1 MPVSEQQSVKTACWS
16 CGSALSAGALFC
28 DACGKVQ
35 APAAGVTCF
44 DVFGLPRKLALDTS
58 ALEKAFYK
66 LSRKLHPDVYAQAS
80 EQEQQWSLEQTSL
93 LNDAYR
99 ALKNPITRTEYLLR
113 LEGVEI
119 DQDRSSE
126 NGAMKE
132 SRVPPD
138 LLEEVFELNMQLE
151 EMRMNRKMGEDD
163 PQLRG
168 DLEKAKT
175 QFEGQLADSDAQLQ
189 ALWSKWD
196 KAQDA
201 ADEAAKADV
210 KDKMVALLDRR
221 RYVRNL
227 VRDVNEALDSTLSQS
242 TR

>member
-1 MPVSEQQSVKTACWS
+1 MPIIEQQSVKTACWS
-16 CGSALSAGALFC
+16 CGSALSAGVPFC

-35 APAAGVTCF
+35 APAAGVTYF
-44 DVFGLPRKLALDTS
+44 DVFGLLRKLTLDAA
-58 ALEKAFYK
+58 ALERAFYK
-66 LSRKLHPDVYAQAS
+66 LSRKLHPDVYARAS

-99 ALKNPITRTEYLLR
+99 TLKNPITRTEYLLR

-119 DQDRSSE
+119 EQDRSAE
-126 NGAMKE
+126 NGAKKE

-151 EMRMNRKMGEDD
+151 EMRMNQKMGEDD
-163 PQLRG
+163 PQLRR

-175 QFEGQLADSDAQLQ
+175 QFEGQMVESDAQLQ
-189 ALWSKWD
+189 ALWADWD
-196 KAQDA
+196 AAFDAQD
-201 ADEAAKADV
+201 ETAKAGV
-210 KDKMVALLDRR
+210 KDKLVALLDRR

-227 VRDVNEALDSTLSQS
+227 VRDVNEALGH
-242 TR
+242 

>member
-1 MPVSEQQSVKTACWS
+1 MQTVEQQSVKTACWS
-16 CGSALSAGALFC
+16 CGSALSGGAPFC

-35 APAAGVTCF
+35 APAAGVTYF
-44 DVFGLPRKLALDTS
+44 DVFGLLRKLALDTS
-58 ALEKAFYK
+58 ALEKAFYR

-99 ALKNPITRTEYLLR
+99 TLKNPIPRTEYLLR

-126 NGAMKE
+126 NGAKKE

-168 DLEKAKT
+168 DLEKAKA
-175 QFEGQLADSDAQLQ
+175 QFEGQLAESDAQLQ
-189 ALWSKWD
+189 ALWAKWD
-196 KAQDA
+196 AGLDS
-201 ADEAAKADV
+201 ADEAVKADA

-227 VRDVNEALDSTLSQS
+227 VRDVNEALGV
-242 TR
+242 

>member
-1 MPVSEQQSVKTACWS
+1 MQIAEQQSVKTACWS
-16 CGSALSAGALFC
+16 CGSVLNAGKPFC

-35 APAAGVTCF
+35 APTANVSYFEVF
-44 DVFGLPRKLALDTS
+44 DLPKKLAIDTP
-58 ALEKAFYK
+58 ALERAFYK
-66 LSRKLHPDVYAQAS
+66 LSRKLHPDVYARAS

-99 ALKNPITRTEYLLR
+99 TLKNPITRTEYLLK

-119 DQDRSSE
+119 EQDRNSEGASE
-126 NGAMKE
+126 NSAKKE
-132 SRVPPD
+132 SRMPPD

-151 EMRMNRKMGEDD
+151 EMRMNQKMGEDD

-168 DLEKAKT
+168 DLEKAKA
-175 QFEGQLADSDAQLQ
+175 QFEGQMAESDAQLQ

-196 KAQDA
+196 AALDAEDLAAQSDA
-201 ADEAAKADV
+201 
-210 KDKMVALLDRR
+210 KDKLVALLDRR

-227 VRDVNEALDSTLSQS
+227 VRDVNAALEG
-242 TR
+242 

>member
-1 MPVSEQQSVKTACWS
+1 MQIAEQQSVKTACWS
-16 CGSALSAGALFC
+16 CGSVLNAGKPFC

-35 APAAGVTCF
+35 APTANVSYFEVF
-44 DVFGLPRKLALDTS
+44 DLPKKLAIDTP
-58 ALEKAFYK
+58 ALERAFYK
-66 LSRKLHPDVYAQAS
+66 LSRKLHPDVYARAS

-99 ALKNPITRTEYLLR
+99 TLKNPITRTEYLLK

-119 DQDRSSE
+119 EQDRNSEGASE
-126 NGAMKE
+126 NSAKKE
-132 SRVPPD
+132 SRMPPD

-151 EMRMNRKMGEDD
+151 EMRMNQKMGEDD

-168 DLEKAKT
+168 DLERAKA
-175 QFEGQLADSDAQLQ
+175 QFEGQMAESDAQLQ

-196 KAQDA
+196 AALDAEDLAAQSDA
-201 ADEAAKADV
+201 
-210 KDKMVALLDRR
+210 KDKLVALLDRR

-227 VRDVNEALDSTLSQS
+227 VRDVNAALEG
-242 TR
+242 